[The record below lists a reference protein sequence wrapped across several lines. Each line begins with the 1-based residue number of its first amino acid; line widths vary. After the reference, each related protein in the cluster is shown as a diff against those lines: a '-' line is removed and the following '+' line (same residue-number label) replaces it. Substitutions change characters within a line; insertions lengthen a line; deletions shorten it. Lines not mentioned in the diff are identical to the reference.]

1 MRPGALRTLTDVLAV
16 DFATLLGKSL
26 AERAIWTDRFSL
38 RRMVMEIF
46 ALFLLRAEIKTAK

>member
-26 AERAIWTDRFSL
+26 AERAIWTERFTV
-38 RRMVMEIF
+38 RMIWQT
-46 ALFLLRAEIKTAK
+46 LF